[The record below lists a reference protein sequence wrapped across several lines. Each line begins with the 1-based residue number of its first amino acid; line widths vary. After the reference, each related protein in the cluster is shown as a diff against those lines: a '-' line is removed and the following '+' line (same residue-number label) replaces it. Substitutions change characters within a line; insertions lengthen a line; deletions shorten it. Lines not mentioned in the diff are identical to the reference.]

1 MAKDACMK
9 RILALSL
16 FALTLAACSGSPRPS
31 YRENVINRAL
41 SGAPGQAQ
49 PSKIVAREIEFA
61 RAAREE
67 GQWTAFLAFSAPGAL
82 IHGPQGPL
90 VASTWLAGRANPAE
104 AVQWE
109 PRTIWMSCDGK
120 LAVSQG
126 RFTDPN
132 GLVGNFHT
140 VWTEQPDRQY
150 LWVYDGGAPDN
161 PQPPPR
167 VDVEDGDIVVT
178 SIDAVRTDI
187 AHCPKRGEEMPVA
200 PAVSLTDEYQS
211 GGGISPDGTLQW
223 RWEHYPDGKRR
234 IMVNI
239 LKRDGWQNAL
249 DETFPDPLG

>member
-1 MAKDACMK
+1 MK
-9 RILALSL
+9 KILAISLLS
-16 FALTLAACSGSPRPS
+16 LTLAACAGSPRPS
-31 YRENVINRAL
+31 YRDSVINRAL
-41 SGAPGQAQ
+41 TGAPGQAQ
-49 PSKIVAREIEFA
+49 PTKVVAREIEFA

-67 GQWTAFLAFSAPGAL
+67 GQWTAFSKFAAPGAVL
-82 IHGPQGPL
+82 HGRDGTIVAGP
-90 VASTWLAGRANPAE
+90 WLAQQSDPQE

-126 RFTDPN
+126 RFTDPS

-140 VWTEQPDRQY
+140 VWQQQPDREY

-167 VDVEDGDIVVT
+167 KTFDDGDIVVT

-187 AHCPKRGEEMPVA
+187 AHCFKRGEEMPTA
-200 PAVSLTDEYQS
+200 PAVSLSDDYAS

-223 RWEHYPDGKRR
+223 RWEHYPDGRR
-234 IMVNI
+234 KIIVNI
-239 LKRDGWQNAL
+239 LKRDGWQVAL
-249 DETFPDPLG
+249 DETLPDPLN